1 MLEHYNFLFIKTSL
15 HDRLLSYPAYKIR
28 AINNSLCLSSI
39 LMRKVTKVCYDMN
52 LCTAYIE
59 LYESDTYYEM
69 NHSAMRIMK
78 RNPKAVS

>member
-1 MLEHYNFLFIKTSL
+1 
-15 HDRLLSYPAYKIR
+15 
-28 AINNSLCLSSI
+28 
-39 LMRKVTKVCYDMN
+39 MRKVTKVCYDMN